1 MGFLEARIATAA
13 LLTVKGDITVES
25 ANQAIKS
32 VKDFKTDILCQ
43 PWYYGDAPLHI
54 PNNVDR
60 TTTPKDGVMV
70 QNEDCFPISDAEPDI
85 AKVRGFESQ

>member
-1 MGFLEARIATAA
+1 
-13 LLTVKGDITVES
+13 
-25 ANQAIKS
+25 
-32 VKDFKTDILCQ
+32 VKDFKTDILCS

-70 QNEDCFPISDAEPDI
+70 QDEDCFQISDAEPDI
-85 AKVRGFESQ
+85 AKVRQIEQQG